1 MRRKRGAHENLRP
14 VVACAHIHVR
24 KEHAYGN
31 CPSEREKSQ
40 GRANTTSNELTR
52 QEAYTRGDSC
62 IGRPVIVGQNQENGG
77 GKKTDLYD
85 REVSF
90 DVTGGQNYVCGV

>member
-1 MRRKRGAHENLRP
+1 MRIYKYEKNMHTGIAHL
-14 VVACAHIHVR
+14 
-24 KEHAYGN
+24 K
-31 CPSEREKSQ
+31 EKSQ
-40 GRANTTSNELTR
+40 SRAHTTSNELTH

-85 REVSF
+85 RIVSLN
-90 DVTGGQNYVCGV
+90 VT